1 MAKFGPKVKDE
12 VLKQKV
18 ELNLTKR
25 GIRPPCRVTVSVSK
39 GSSDSLRHP
48 AVRTAA
54 EDGYQSRSGSAGCA
68 ARRRS
73 DAGAEIDG
81 RLARF
86 RKISRKAETPL
97 SCGIRLG
104 WLLSLPKMAVKT

>member
-39 GSSDSLRHP
+39 GVVTLSGTLQYELQRKTAIKAAQEVPGVQRVVDQMQVPKL
-48 AVRTAA
+48 TAA
-54 EDGYQSRSGSAGCA
+54 WHDFEKYR
-68 ARRRS
+68 
-73 DAGAEIDG
+73 E
-81 RLARF
+81 
-86 RKISRKAETPL
+86 K
-97 SCGIRLG
+97 
-104 WLLSLPKMAVKT
+104 PKHP